1 MMGPRL
7 MLAGWLTGNSLKT
20 FAFLVFS
27 CDLFISGVVISPYL
41 FIPKTTYTLVGDLY
55 LLPFI
60 MH

>member
-1 MMGPRL
+1 
-7 MLAGWLTGNSLKT
+7 MLAGWLAGNSLKI

-27 CDLFISGVVISPYL
+27 CDLFISGVVISRYL